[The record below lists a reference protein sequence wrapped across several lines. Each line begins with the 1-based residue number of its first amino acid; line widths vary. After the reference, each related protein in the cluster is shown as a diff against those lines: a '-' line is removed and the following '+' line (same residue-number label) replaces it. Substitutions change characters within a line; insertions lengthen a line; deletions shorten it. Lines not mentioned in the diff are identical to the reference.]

1 MPSVSG
7 KKGSRNRVLVGIT
20 AAKPGPLCQE
30 VDEGCQKLSL
40 EGKIRQSET
49 SAHPRSYPISSWPCD
64 ERPRE
69 RLLAR
74 GADGM
79 SDAQLIA
86 ILLRT
91 GRERQSAVDL
101 AVRLLSEFGD
111 LRELV
116 QASATELCRIDGV
129 GPAKAAQLKAAQELG
144 RRIASTP
151 LRVGSPLESSAIVFE
166 HFGPLLKGLKQ
177 ERFIGLY
184 LDGKHRVVSQRTI
197 SEGSLTASLV
207 HPREAFAPAVRTS
220 AAAVVFLHNHP
231 SGDETPSRE
240 DKELTS
246 RLAACGR
253 LLGIPMLDHVVVGAE
268 RYFSFAD
275 HHLLEAGP

>member
-1 MPSVSG
+1 MSLDG
-7 KKGSRNRVLVGIT
+7 
-20 AAKPGPLCQE
+20 
-30 VDEGCQKLSL
+30 KLS
-40 EGKIRQSET
+40 RSEL
-49 SAHPRSYPISSWPCD
+49 APRPRSYPISGWPCD

-69 RLLAR
+69 RLLER

-79 SDAQLIA
+79 TDAHLIA

-91 GRERQSAVDL
+91 GRKRLSAVDL

-111 LRELV
+111 LRGLA
-116 QASATELCRIDGV
+116 QASPSELCRIDGV

-144 RRIASTP
+144 RRVASAP
-151 LRVGSPLESSAIVFE
+151 LRLGAAIESSAIVFE
-166 HFGPLLKGLKQ
+166 HFGPLLRGLKQ

-184 LDGKHRVVSQRTI
+184 LDGKHRVMTERTI

-207 HPREAFAPAVRTS
+207 HPREAFAPAVRGS
-220 AAAVVFLHNHP
+220 AAAVIFLHNHP
-231 SGDETPSRE
+231 SGDENPSRE
-240 DKELTS
+240 DRELTA

-253 LLGIPMLDHVVVGAE
+253 LLGIPMLDHVVVGSD

-275 HHLLEAGP
+275 HRLLEATP

>member
-1 MPSVSG
+1 MRLNSATSG
-7 KKGSRNRVLVGIT
+7 V
-20 AAKPGPLCQE
+20 
-30 VDEGCQKLSL
+30 
-40 EGKIRQSET
+40 
-49 SAHPRSYPISSWPCD
+49 RSYPISSWPSE

-69 RLLAR
+69 RLLER
-74 GADGM
+74 GADQM

-91 GRERQSAVDL
+91 GRKHQSAVDV

-111 LRELV
+111 LRRLGQV
-116 QASATELCRIDGV
+116 SVPELCRIDGV

-144 RRIASTP
+144 RRMASIP
-151 LRVGSPLESSAIVFE
+151 LRPGAPIESSAIVFE

-184 LDGKHRVVSQRTI
+184 LDGRHRIVSQRTI

-207 HPREAFAPAVRTS
+207 HPREAFAPALTGS
-220 AAAVVFLHNHP
+220 AAAVIFLHNHP

-240 DKELTS
+240 DRELTA

-253 LLGIPMLDHVVVGAE
+253 LLGVPMLDHVVIGAE

-275 HHLLEAGP
+275 HRLLDPAP

>member
-1 MPSVSG
+1 MS
-7 KKGSRNRVLVGIT
+7 LVGK
-20 AAKPGPLCQE
+20 A
-30 VDEGCQKLSL
+30 
-40 EGKIRQSET
+40 RQNEP
-49 SAHPRSYPISSWPCD
+49 AGARSYPITTWPSD

-69 RLLAR
+69 RLLER

-79 SDAQLIA
+79 TDAQLIA

-91 GRERQSAVDL
+91 GRQRQSAVDV
-101 AVRLLSEFGD
+101 AMHLLGEFGD
-111 LRELV
+111 LRGLA
-116 QASATELCRIDGV
+116 QASAAELCRIAGV

-144 RRIASTP
+144 RRAAAAP
-151 LRVGSPLESSAIVFE
+151 LRIGAAIESSGMVFE

-184 LDGKHRVVSQRTI
+184 LDGRHRVVSERI
-197 SEGSLTASLV
+197 VSEGSLTASLV
-207 HPREAFAPAVRTS
+207 HPREAFAPAVRAS
-220 AAAVVFLHNHP
+220 AAAVIFLHNHP

-240 DKELTS
+240 DKELTA

-253 LLGIPMLDHVVVGAE
+253 LLGIPMLDHVVIGAE

-275 HHLLEAGP
+275 HRLLEATP